1 MNGGPGHWTIVPIAL
16 PLVAGAA
23 MLLLGE
29 SRRRARAAIGLGSA
43 LALLAVAAFLLRS
56 AGGPE
61 GEIAIYLPGNWPP
74 PFGIALAVDRLSAVM
89 LTLTA
94 LLAVASLVFSLG
106 RWDRAGVHFQPLFQF
121 QLMGLN
127 GAFMTADLF
136 NLFVFFE
143 VLLVASYGLAL
154 HGSGTGRVRA
164 SLHYI
169 AVNLAASFTF
179 LIGVSLI
186 YGAAGTLNL
195 ADLALRIP
203 ALDDHRRTLF
213 DAGAAVLAL
222 TFLVKAAAW
231 PLNFWLP
238 RLYAVSAAPV
248 AALFAIM
255 TKVGIYALLR
265 IWSVMFGGASG
276 PTPWF
281 GLDWLLAIGLATATL
296 GAMGLLA
303 SQHLG
308 RQVAYSVIVTSGTL
322 LAAFGLG
329 REAVMGPA
337 LFYLVSSTLA
347 AGAFFLV
354 VELVERNRSFGADM
368 LAITFEAFELGD
380 EQDPDRPDEVVGVAI
395 PMATAFL
402 GLSFVT
408 CALLVAG
415 LPPLSGFLAKF
426 AMLSALLG
434 PVQTATATT
443 GSWLLLAVVI
453 LSGLAGVV
461 AFARSGIRGFW
472 ASDRGV
478 PRLALAEA
486 APVVALLLLCAV
498 LAVQAGP
505 VMRYLDDAARALYRP
520 QQYIDAMSAVA
531 VPDRP
536 PGGGTP

>member
-1 MNGGPGHWTIVPIAL
+1 MLGAHWTIVPVAL
-16 PLVAGAA
+16 PLAAGAA

-29 SRRRARAAIGLGSA
+29 SRRRVRAAIGAGSA
-43 LALLAVAAFLLRS
+43 LAQLAVAIVLLRA
-56 AGGPE
+56 AGAEAGCVSV
-61 GEIAIYLPGNWPP
+61 YLPGNWPP

-89 LTLTA
+89 LVLTA
-94 LLAVASLVFSLG
+94 LLACASLAFSLA
-106 RWDRAGVHFQPLFQF
+106 RWERAGVHFQPLFQF

-143 VLLVASYGLAL
+143 VLLAASYGLAL
-154 HGSGTGRVRA
+154 HGSGAARVRA
-164 SLHYI
+164 GMHYI
-169 AVNLAASFTF
+169 AVNLAASFLF

-186 YGAAGTLNL
+186 YGAAGSLNL

-203 ALDDHRRTLF
+203 ALDPGRRALL
-213 DAGAAVLAL
+213 DAGGALLVL

-238 RLYAVSAAPV
+238 GLYSAATAPV
-248 AALFAIM
+248 GALFSVM
-255 TKVGIYALLR
+255 TKVGIYAVLR
-265 IWSVMFGGASG
+265 VWSLMFPHAGEAGA
-276 PTPWF
+276 WA
-281 GLDWLLAIGLATATL
+281 GLDWLFAIGLATAVL
-296 GAMGLLA
+296 GTVGLLA
-303 SQHLG
+303 SQQIG
-308 RQVAYSVIVTSGTL
+308 RQAAYGVIVTSGTL

-329 REAVMGPA
+329 SEAVMGPA

-347 AGAFFLV
+347 TGAFFLV
-354 VELVERNRSFGADM
+354 AELVERNRPFGADV
-368 LAITFEAFELGD
+368 LALTLEAFEVAD

-402 GLSFVT
+402 GLSFFS

-426 AMLSALLG
+426 AMLSAALG
-434 PVQTATATT
+434 LAPAAPAVPGA
-443 GSWLLLAVVI
+443 WPLLAVVI

-461 AFARSGIRGFW
+461 AFSRTGIRSFW
-472 ASDRGV
+472 ASERPA
-478 PRLALAEA
+478 PRLVLAEA
-486 APVVALLLLCAV
+486 APVVALLALCAA

-505 VMRYLDDAARALYRP
+505 VMRYLDAAAGSLYRP
-520 QQYIDAMSAVA
+520 QQYIEAMSSAA

-536 PGGGTP
+536 MSGDAP